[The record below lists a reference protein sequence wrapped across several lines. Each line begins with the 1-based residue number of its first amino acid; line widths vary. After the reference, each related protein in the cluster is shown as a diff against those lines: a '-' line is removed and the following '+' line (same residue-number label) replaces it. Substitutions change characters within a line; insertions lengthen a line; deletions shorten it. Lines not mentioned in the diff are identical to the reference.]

1 MIIQVL
7 LIAGLLLCL
16 FFAVTHRQQWRSL
29 SRAAS
34 VVALTG
40 IYLVLFPENAY
51 AYLDVGAGSILLQA
65 LIAAVAGALV
75 VIRAYWSKWKSRF
88 TSSKNVAKQSTAEV
102 AATENTSKRTSWDG
116 I

>member
-16 FFAVTHRQQWRSL
+16 FFAVTHRQPSRSL

-51 AYLDVGAGSILLQA
+51 AYLDAGTGSILLQA
-65 LIAAVAGALV
+65 LIAAVAGAV
-75 VIRAYWSKWKSRF
+75 MVMRAYWSKLKNLF
-88 TSSKNVAKQSTAEV
+88 TSSKNVAETSTAEV
-102 AATENTSKRTSWDG
+102 AATEKHV
-116 I
+116 